1 VSPTGELFLGIIAFA
16 VLVMAFIQ
24 VGAIVAGFR
33 LAKRVDQ
40 IARQLDEDI
49 KPLLANLTAMSAEAA
64 RAAALAARQVERLDQ
79 VFGEMAARVDETLAV
94 AQAFVTGPA
103 RKGMAIVQGFKAVF
117 DAFRGFRESS
127 RRRQALRD
135 TVDDDESLFIG

>member
-1 VSPTGELFLGIIAFA
+1 MSPTGELFLGIIAFA